1 MVGIAAPWDGC
12 GRLLPSPA
20 ARGWA
25 LEGGLGA
32 WCRRAVAGGA
42 EAQLGTP
49 PCLPGEGQKLLSL
62 MFRESQYCHRD
73 GHLGDV
79 CPGQCRAPGGKR
91 RLQRWLPVQLRS
103 RCARGSRPSSPA
115 RRQWLC
121 LPHGPWH
128 PSPLAASLPAG
139 LCCGPGGTLVVPRPR
154 WLQDSCPQSCFR
166 RSEKSSE
173 SWSVACGVPS
183 TSVSTGAIG
192 PRAGPAPR
200 AGPEG
205 FSLDF
210 LSWE

>member
-1 MVGIAAPWDGC
+1 MGWLRLPASLCCPW
-12 GRLLPSPA
+12 
-20 ARGWA
+20 
-25 LEGGLGA
+25 LGA
-32 WCRRAVAGGA
+32 GGGSGSLVPQSRGQRGRGTARHPAMPDGRRP
-42 EAQLGTP
+42 EQLSP
-49 PCLPGEGQKLLSL
+49 
-62 MFRESQYCHRD
+62 MFRESRYCHQD

-103 RCARGSRPSSPA
+103 RCARGGRPSSPA

-139 LCCGPGGTLVVPRPR
+139 LCCGPGGTLIVPQPR

-173 SWSVACGVPS
+173 SWSVACSVPS
-183 TSVSTGAIG
+183 TSVSTEAIG

-205 FSLDF
+205 FSLGF